1 MESNKGT
8 MSLGKTGN
16 DPLQSLGRYPART
29 ASHRDC
35 LFELQRIRLSSTKT
49 MYKCFN
55 RNVGL
60 GQLEIIIY
68 FKSKI
73 SNLIITY
80 RRYNIIQ

>member
-1 MESNKGT
+1 MGSNEGPKG
-8 MSLGKTGN
+8 LGKTGN
-16 DPLQSLGRYPART
+16 DPLQSLGRDPAG
-29 ASHRDC
+29 RDC

-55 RNVGL
+55 RDVGW

-73 SNLIITY
+73 SL
-80 RRYNIIQ
+80 